1 MASHNMKAAFI
12 LRNLSEPVIADI
24 AGMDDR
30 ERFEKLLR
38 WASGDLKHCV
48 SMQFGSGNA
57 FRDRVDFLFALKSG
71 KPFRICSME
80 RGTGSWL
87 ASFGV

>member
-1 MASHNMKAAFI
+1 MKATFI

-38 WASGDLKHCV
+38 WASSDLKHCV
-48 SMQFGSGNA
+48 SVQFGSGNA
-57 FRDRVDFLFALKSG
+57 FRDRVDFLFALKCS
-71 KPFRICSME
+71 KPFRTCSIE
-80 RGTGSWL
+80 RRSDFWL
-87 ASFGV
+87 AGFGF